1 MAMGNRFDSLATEAL
16 KAMENKAAEIK
27 VPAGSALFG
36 FIPGDKMT
44 AWVTRAQIVKSF
56 TQNKNN
62 TLAWV
67 YAKAAEMADTLTN
80 SGSGVRPK
88 LAGEVGWKG
97 GVIVQVSDGYIF
109 AAFSGGSGEQDVAIA
124 QAGLET
130 LPKK

>member
-1 MAMGNRFDSLATEAL
+1 MGNRFDGLATEAL
-16 KAMENKAAEIK
+16 KAMESKALESK
-27 VPAGSALFG
+27 VPGGAALFG

-44 AWVTRAQIVKSF
+44 TWVTRAQIVKSF
-56 TQNKNN
+56 TQGKNN

-88 LAGEVGWKG
+88 LGGEVGWKG
-97 GVIVQVSDGYIF
+97 GVIVQVADGYVF

-124 QAGLET
+124 KAGLEV
-130 LPKK
+130 LLKK